1 MRRRVFPVRT
11 QWPATG
17 TFDGLKSRIF
27 GMLPDD
33 HRPGEWNLLKTSFHG
48 NKELAANGVPET
60 DVIETPS
67 RNFPITQF
75 LKVT

>member
-1 MRRRVFPVRT
+1 MRRRVFPVRKK
-11 QWPATG
+11 WPG
-17 TFDGLKSRIF
+17 NRNLRWPQVLGL
-27 GMLPDD
+27 LPDD
-33 HRPGEWNLLKTSFHG
+33 HRPGEWNLLKTSFYG

-75 LKVT
+75 LTVT